1 ARAIAPFHKRA
12 HRLSSLAARGFST
25 CYCISV
31 DARTPFTKPFDRLW
45 AHPPKP
51 SPTATTPFKAS
62 PRKAP
67 PPSFRSLAWTFAS
80 KHLQH
85 RLRAGNPQC
94 IRGGFHAVFGL
105 LNFFVG
111 CFHGQRRRVCSQL
124 GLHHSALRP
133 RVGNRHSVII
143 FMNHLPHTPT
153 NACRRW

>member
-1 ARAIAPFHKRA
+1 P
-12 HRLSSLAARGFST
+12 
-25 CYCISV
+25 IS
-31 DARTPFTKPFDRLW
+31 
-45 AHPPKP
+45 
-51 SPTATTPFKAS
+51 
-62 PRKAP
+62 
-67 PPSFRSLAWTFAS
+67 FAS

-111 CFHGQRRRVCSQL
+111 SFHGQRRRVCSQL

-153 NACRRW
+153 NACRRWKVLIFSSSREVFSVFLSEFLAYCCVRI